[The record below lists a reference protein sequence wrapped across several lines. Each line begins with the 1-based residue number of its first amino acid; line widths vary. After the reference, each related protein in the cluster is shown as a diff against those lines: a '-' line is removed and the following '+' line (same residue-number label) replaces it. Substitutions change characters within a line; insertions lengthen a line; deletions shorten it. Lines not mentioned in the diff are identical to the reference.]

1 MTTKLYDDKYLEILQ
16 TLFEKSKQK
25 SYVLLNPQPNETIAD
40 IGCGIGQDAI
50 NIAKS
55 GAKVFGID
63 NDQHFIALANK
74 QQIGNL
80 KLAFICCNANE
91 IPLTDNIIDSI
102 RFDRI
107 LQHVADHDKVLKE
120 AARLLK
126 PGGKLIIV
134 DADYLSVSLFLE
146 DEKLERKIIDAIA
159 YNRIP
164 NSHKIRQLPKTLAQN
179 NFSLVSTEIH
189 NYIIN
194 DYEFAKSL
202 IRFDKTV
209 DEEFELGNISQT
221 ENECWQRYIKRPFN
235 LSINLMLFTAIKKI

>member
-16 TLFEKSKQK
+16 TLFERSKQK
-25 SYVLLNPQPNETIAD
+25 SYDLLDPQPYETIAD

-50 NIAKS
+50 NIAKT
-55 GAKVFGID
+55 GAKVYGID
-63 NDQHFIALANK
+63 NDQNFIALSN
-74 QQIGNL
+74 QQLTGNI
-80 KLAFICCNANE
+80 KVNFICCNADK
-91 IPLTDNIIDSI
+91 IPLANHSIDSF
-102 RFDRI
+102 RFDRV
-107 LQHVADHDKVLKE
+107 LQHIENHNKVLKE
-120 AARLLK
+120 VTRLLK

-164 NSHKIRQLPKTLAQN
+164 NSHKIRQLPTTLAQN

-209 DEEFELGNISQT
+209 VEEFELGNISQT
-221 ENECWQRYIKRPFN
+221 EKKCWQRHIKRPFN
-235 LSINLMLFTAIKKI
+235 LSINLMLFTAIKKL